1 MPITYQEFLNQNSH
15 RRYPLKDEASARDV
29 TDVFT
34 IPDSLMVNMQLCAP
48 TGALAGGLFFVSSV
62 VVRRY
67 TVDVTISYKPTS
79 DLPFV
84 VGSFFNI
91 DTTGGTNI
99 DYVFVPL
106 PQAQITDQL
115 YYDMTGSI
123 TIGSPEASV
132 LTPGAWE
139 FDYTATELNAGII
152 NEGLTQV
159 RSIQVGTNRFYNNVI
174 LKEGNNVTLTPLYD
188 AATNTT
194 TITFSA
200 RLTQSAGTLTLEN
213 DEDIINAMLEIYGLP
228 ITSINTV
235 AASYLPDSYG
245 NFNLIAEDCIAFE
258 NVSNALKLNNPCSTP
273 CCDNALYLGA
283 VYDAINQMNVRY
295 ARIIEFYNAASVNIG
310 TIQQKLGLLEAQ
322 TGYF

>member
-1 MPITYQEFLNQNSH
+1 MPITYQEFLNENSH
-15 RRYPLKDEASARDV
+15 RRYPLRDDASARDI
-29 TDVFT
+29 TDRFT

-48 TGALAGGLFFVSSV
+48 SGALAGGKFFVSSV
-62 VVRRY
+62 VIRRY
-67 TVDVTISYKPTS
+67 TIDITISYKPTS
-79 DLPFV
+79 ELPFV

-91 DTTGGTNI
+91 DTTAGTNI

-106 PQAQITDQL
+106 PQSQIANQT
-115 YYDMTGSI
+115 YYDMTGSV

-139 FDYTATELNAGII
+139 FDETATDLNANII

-159 RSIQVGTNRFYNNVI
+159 RSIQVGTNRFYNNVV
-174 LKEGNNVTLTPLYD
+174 LKEGENVTLTPVYD
-188 AATNTT
+188 SSTHTT

-200 RLTQSAGTLTLEN
+200 RLTQSSGTLTLES
-213 DEDIINAMLEIYGLP
+213 DQDILDAMLSIYGLP
-228 ITSINTV
+228 ITTINTIG
-235 AASYLPDSYG
+235 PDSSG
-245 NFNLIAEDCIAFE
+245 NFTLTALDCLGFE
-258 NVSNALKLNNPCSTP
+258 NLTSGIRINNPCSTP
-273 CCDNALYLGA
+273 CCNNAEYLGA

-295 ARIIEFYNAASVNIG
+295 ARIIEFYNAASANMD